1 MRFRAAIIVA
11 GVCALFAACGEER
24 HSVQQ
29 DDMIEP
35 DDGKGVDIWLRATD
49 HTEPALW
56 LARREA
62 GGAAVSERDPAVE
75 RIRAALL
82 SARAH
87 FLETDRMLANRTAQL
102 GIMLAADGHA
112 ENFAQLIGSLVDV
125 AAAAGQRQTYG
136 ELCQHY
142 YNLRHS
148 GVERDAALQMLAL
161 RYRTQRQFR

>member
-1 MRFRAAIIVA
+1 MRFRTAIIFAV
-11 GVCALFAACGEER
+11 VCALFAACGEER
-24 HSVQQ
+24 RSGRQ
-29 DDMIEP
+29 DDMIEG
-35 DDGKGVDIWLRATD
+35 DSDRDANFWLRATD

-62 GGAAVSERDPAVE
+62 GAAVGDAKPAAE
-75 RIRAALL
+75 RIRTALL

-102 GIMLAADGHA
+102 GEMLAADGHA
-112 ENFAQLIGSLVDV
+112 EDFARLIGSLVDV
-125 AAAAGQRQTYG
+125 AATAGQKQTYG

-148 GVERDAALQMLAL
+148 GIERDAALQMLAS
-161 RYRTQRQFR
+161 RYKTQKQFR

>member
-1 MRFRAAIIVA
+1 MRFRVAIIFV
-11 GVCALFAACGEER
+11 GVCALLAACGEEKR
-24 HSVQQ
+24 SAEQ
-29 DDMIEP
+29 DDVIEP
-35 DDGKGVDIWLRATD
+35 DSGKSAKNWLSAAD

-62 GGAAVSERDPAVE
+62 GAAVSEGSPAVE

-87 FLETDRMLANRTAQL
+87 VLETDRMLANRTAQL
-102 GIMLAADGHA
+102 GQMLAADGHA
-112 ENFAQLIGSLVDV
+112 EDFSQLIVSLVDV
-125 AAAAGQRQTYG
+125 AATAGQKQTYG

-148 GVERDAALQMLAL
+148 GIERDAALQMLAS
-161 RYRTQRQFR
+161 RYGAQKQFR

>member
-1 MRFRAAIIVA
+1 MRFRAAIIFA
-11 GVCALFAACGEER
+11 GVCALLAACGEEKR
-24 HSVQQ
+24 SAEQ

-35 DDGKGVDIWLRATD
+35 DSGKGANNWLHAAD

-62 GGAAVSERDPAVE
+62 GGAAVSERAPTVE

-87 FLETDRMLANRTAQL
+87 VLETDRMLANRTAQL
-102 GIMLAADGHA
+102 GQMLAEDGHA
-112 ENFAQLIGSLVDV
+112 EDFAQLISSLVDV
-125 AAAAGQRQTYG
+125 AAAAGQKQTYG

-142 YNLRHS
+142 YNLRHA
-148 GVERDAALQMLAL
+148 GIERDAALAALAS
-161 RYRTQRQFR
+161 RYSAQKQFR

>member
-1 MRFRAAIIVA
+1 MRFRTAMIFA

-24 HSVQQ
+24 RSARQ
-29 DDMIEP
+29 DDMIEA
-35 DDGKGVDIWLRATD
+35 DGDKDANFWLRATD
-49 HTEPALW
+49 RTEPALW

-62 GGAAVSERDPAVE
+62 GAAVSEGEPAAA

-87 FLETDRMLANRTAQL
+87 FLESDRMLANRTAQL
-102 GIMLAADGHA
+102 GEMLAADGHA
-112 ENFAQLIGSLVDV
+112 EDFAQLIGSLVDV
-125 AAAAGQRQTYG
+125 AAMAGQKQTYG

-148 GVERDAALQMLAL
+148 GVERVSALQTLAS
-161 RYRTQRQFR
+161 RYKTQKQFR